1 MNLKL
6 KIILIRIAVLR
17 KIMKKALSSE
27 RKLKRAYDQLNNKQL
42 K

>member
-17 KIMKKALSSE
+17 KIIQKALTSE
-27 RKLKRAYDQLNNKQL
+27 MKLIIAYNQMNRTKLK
-42 K
+42 